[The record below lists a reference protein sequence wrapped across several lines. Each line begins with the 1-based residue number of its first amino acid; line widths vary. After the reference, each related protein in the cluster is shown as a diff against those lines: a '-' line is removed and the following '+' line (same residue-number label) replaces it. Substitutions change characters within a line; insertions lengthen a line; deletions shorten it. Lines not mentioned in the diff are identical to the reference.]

1 MGFCQWFRH
10 FRDKINVLK
19 LLKLKLIVL
28 VFKQHSSQLPKKW
41 CLYIRLLTIKDTSG
55 MNEDSP
61 SFWTKLVNIERK
73 TSKIR
78 SHTKESRLQVKKIKI
93 IEVLFMEENN

>member
-1 MGFCQWFRH
+1 M
-10 FRDKINVLK
+10 LK

-28 VFKQHSSQLPKKW
+28 VFKQHSSQSQNGV
-41 CLYIRLLTIKDTSG
+41 YIRLLTIKDTSG

-61 SFWTKLVNIERK
+61 SFWTKLVNTEGK

-93 IEVLFMEENN
+93 IEVQFMEENN

>member
-10 FRDKINVLK
+10 FSDRINVLM

-28 VFKQHSSQLPKKW
+28 VFKQHSSQSQKNGVYKAFDN
-41 CLYIRLLTIKDTSG
+41 IRYQWYGL
-55 MNEDSP
+55 EDSP
-61 SFWTKLVNIERK
+61 SFWTELVNIQGK

-78 SHTKESRLQVKKIKI
+78 SHTKKSTFKVKKIKI
-93 IEVLFMEENN
+93 IEVLCMKENN

>member
-1 MGFCQWFRH
+1 M
-10 FRDKINVLK
+10 LK

-28 VFKQHSSQLPKKW
+28 VFKQHSSQSQKNDV
-41 CLYIRLLTIKDTSG
+41 YIRLLTIKDTSG

-61 SFWTKLVNIERK
+61 NFWTKLVNIEGK

-78 SHTKESRLQVKKIKI
+78 SHTKESRSQLKKSR
-93 IEVLFMEENN
+93 

>member
-10 FRDKINVLK
+10 FSDRINVLK

-28 VFKQHSSQLPKKW
+28 LVFKQHSSQSQKNGVYKAFGHKRCQW
-41 CLYIRLLTIKDTSG
+41 YEF
-55 MNEDSP
+55 EDSP
-61 SFWTKLVNIERK
+61 SFWTKLVNTEGK

-78 SHTKESRLQVKKIKI
+78 SQLLKRVHYK
-93 IEVLFMEENN
+93 

>member
-1 MGFCQWFRH
+1 M
-10 FRDKINVLK
+10 LK

-28 VFKQHSSQLPKKW
+28 VFKQHSSQSQKNGV
-41 CLYIRLLTIKDTSG
+41 YIRLLTIKDTSG

-61 SFWTKLVNIERK
+61 NFWTKLVNIEGK

-78 SHTKESRLQVKKIKI
+78 SHTKQSGLPVKKIKI
-93 IEVLFMEENN
+93 IEVQFMEENN

>member
-10 FRDKINVLK
+10 FSDRINVLM

-28 VFKQHSSQLPKKW
+28 VFKQHSSQSQENGVYMAFDHKRYQW
-41 CLYIRLLTIKDTSG
+41 YEF
-55 MNEDSP
+55 EDSP
-61 SFWTKLVNIERK
+61 SFWTKLVNIQGK

-78 SHTKESRLQVKKIKI
+78 SHTKKSTLQVKKIKI
-93 IEVLFMEENN
+93 IEVLCMKENN

>member
-1 MGFCQWFRH
+1 M
-10 FRDKINVLK
+10 LK

-28 VFKQHSSQLPKKW
+28 VFKQHSSQSQNGV
-41 CLYIRLLTIKDTSG
+41 YIRLLTIKDTSG

-61 SFWTKLVNIERK
+61 SFWTKLVSIEGK

-93 IEVLFMEENN
+93 IEVQFMEENN

>member
-1 MGFCQWFRH
+1 M
-10 FRDKINVLK
+10 LK

-28 VFKQHSSQLPKKW
+28 VFKQHSSQLQKW
-41 CLYIRLLTIKDTSG
+41 CLHIRLLTIKDTSG
-55 MNEDSP
+55 MNEDSS
-61 SFWTKLVNIERK
+61 SFWSKLVNIEGK

-93 IEVLFMEENN
+93 IEVLFMTENN

>member
-1 MGFCQWFRH
+1 MGFCQWFKH

-19 LLKLKLIVL
+19 LLKLELIVL
-28 VFKQHSSQLPKKW
+28 VFKQHSSQSQKW
-41 CLYIRLLTIKDTSG
+41 CLYIRLLTIKDTSS

-61 SFWTKLVNIERK
+61 SFWTKLVNIEGK

-78 SHTKESRLQVKKIKI
+78 SHTKESRLQVKKIRI
-93 IEVLFMEENN
+93 IEVLFMKENN

>member
-1 MGFCQWFRH
+1 M
-10 FRDKINVLK
+10 LK

-28 VFKQHSSQLPKKW
+28 IFKQHSSQSQKNGV
-41 CLYIRLLTIKDTSG
+41 YIRLLTIKDTSG

-61 SFWTKLVNIERK
+61 SFWTKLVTIEGK

-78 SHTKESRLQVKKIKI
+78 SHTKESRLQVKKSR
-93 IEVLFMEENN
+93 

>member
-10 FRDKINVLK
+10 FSDRINVLM

-28 VFKQHSSQLPKKW
+28 VFKQHSSQSQQNGVYKAFDHKRYQW
-41 CLYIRLLTIKDTSG
+41 YEF
-55 MNEDSP
+55 EDSP
-61 SFWTKLVNIERK
+61 SFWTKLVNIQGK

-78 SHTKESRLQVKKIKI
+78 LHTKKSTLQVKKIKI
-93 IEVLFMEENN
+93 IEVLCMKENN

>member
-1 MGFCQWFRH
+1 
-10 FRDKINVLK
+10 
-19 LLKLKLIVL
+19 
-28 VFKQHSSQLPKKW
+28 
-41 CLYIRLLTIKDTSG
+41 

-61 SFWTKLVNIERK
+61 SFWTKLVNIEGK

>member
-10 FRDKINVLK
+10 FSDRINVLM

-28 VFKQHSSQLPKKW
+28 VFKEHSSQSQKNGVYKAFDHKRYQW
-41 CLYIRLLTIKDTSG
+41 YEF
-55 MNEDSP
+55 EDSP
-61 SFWTKLVNIERK
+61 SFWTKLVNIQGK

-78 SHTKESRLQVKKIKI
+78 SHTKKSTLQVKKIKI
-93 IEVLFMEENN
+93 IEVLCMKENN

>member
-1 MGFCQWFRH
+1 M
-10 FRDKINVLK
+10 LK

-28 VFKQHSSQLPKKW
+28 VFKQHSSQSQNGV
-41 CLYIRLLTIKDTSG
+41 YIRLLTIKDTSG

-61 SFWTKLVNIERK
+61 SFWTKLVNIEGK

-93 IEVLFMEENN
+93 IEVQFMEENN